1 MLRLQEIEKERSAMS
16 SIVQLTGA
24 FEGIASAHIARIKTQ
39 VQQSELFFKEL
50 WETYSTLRVGKEFQ
64 SGRVEKKA
72 TITKELIIIITAEG
86 SLSGDID
93 QRLIEEMLRVY
104 RRSSHDL
111 IVVGH
116 HGMILLDQRKITPKH
131 SYRLPEQNHEADV
144 VGAIVQEVRRYQSAT
159 VYYQAYLSLMSQDIK
174 RITLGAAIQQ
184 RGEDLEK
191 AGLLDNFITD
201 KNFIFEP
208 SIPDVVDYMEQSMLE
223 VALSEVIL
231 ESKLAQQASR
241 FRAMS
246 AARTRAR
253 ELEGELVSQFN
264 RAGRLIKDERT
275 REIVSSLLRSTNTG
289 QSAKGA
295 V

>member
-1 MLRLQEIEKERSAMS
+1 MS

-39 VQQSELFFKEL
+39 VQQSEIFFKEL
-50 WETYSTLRVGKEFQ
+50 WETYSTLRVGEEFR
-64 SGRVEKKA
+64 SGRTGKSV
-72 TITKELIIIITAEG
+72 TQTKELIIIITAEG

-93 QRLIEEMLRVY
+93 QRLIEEMLHVY
-104 RRSSHDL
+104 KRSGHDL
-111 IVVGH
+111 IVVGR
-116 HGMILLDQRKITPKH
+116 HGSVLLGQRKITPKH
-131 SYRLPEQNHEADV
+131 SFSLPEQDREAQTV
-144 VGAIVQEVRRYQSAT
+144 SAIVQEVRRYTSAT
-159 VYYQAYLSLMSQDIK
+159 VYYQAYQSLMAQDVK
-174 RITLGAAIQQ
+174 RITLSAAIQQ
-184 RGEDLEK
+184 RGESLEK
-191 AGLLDNFITD
+191 SGKLDDFITD

-208 SIPDVVDYMEQSMLE
+208 SIPAVVDYVEQSMLE

-253 ELEGELVSQFN
+253 ELEGDLVTQFN
-264 RAGRLIKDERT
+264 RAGRIIKDERT
-275 REIVSSLLRSTNTG
+275 REIVSGLRRSSSTD
-289 QSAKGA
+289 AMKGM